1 MNQNKKTKTV
11 ISIKSKIKK
20 KLEDALSSHN
30 TIDDNRFMRLE
41 TDIKNLDL
49 IQWLKNQTG
58 EIKTYWRDRES
69 KFEMAGL
76 GEADVISGSLM
87 PDYRALFLRL
97 KEYLL
102 NTDQAV
108 RYYGGMRFNKKHSS
122 DFKWQAF
129 TSYRFIVPKFEILRI
144 GTSTTFACNILVH
157 AGENFSKLIE
167 RTQKELDTINFDYP
181 EKSDVWPQVIERSDF
196 PDYEENV

>member
-69 KFEMAGL
+69 KFEM
-76 GEADVISGSLM
+76 
-87 PDYRALFLRL
+87 
-97 KEYLL
+97 
-102 NTDQAV
+102 
-108 RYYGGMRFNKKHSS
+108 
-122 DFKWQAF
+122 
-129 TSYRFIVPKFEILRI
+129 
-144 GTSTTFACNILVH
+144 
-157 AGENFSKLIE
+157 
-167 RTQKELDTINFDYP
+167 
-181 EKSDVWPQVIERSDF
+181 
-196 PDYEENV
+196 